1 MKAEKLI
8 AKGVEKHFDGQQLW
22 FSVESLNEH
31 YKGVKYHESDLDD
44 EGFIKA
50 SDIFGDDI
58 QEIEVEPIELGMT
71 YEEAKKLLE
80 IGNLIALPE
89 WKGFWFNNIKTGETL
104 VFTKEGEI
112 LETPIDDFKER
123 NDWIVVDAT
132 PEQEALLNEYWSS
145 LEVLVPEIEAEATAK
160 TPEIEV
166 KEEVVEFNEGS
177 VSEVAETKVPDGLV
191 KADYIDEAVETIE
204 EIMPA
209 KVVKTKADK
218 K

>member
-58 QEIEVEPIELGMT
+58 QEIEVEPIE
-71 YEEAKKLLE
+71 
-80 IGNLIALPE
+80 
-89 WKGFWFNNIKTGETL
+89 
-104 VFTKEGEI
+104 VD
-112 LETPIDDFKER
+112 ETPEFSIDADLPTELVEEE
-123 NDWIVVDAT
+123 IVAV
-132 PEQEALLNEYWSS
+132 
-145 LEVLVPEIEAEATAK
+145 
-160 TPEIEV
+160 
-166 KEEVVEFNEGS
+166 
-177 VSEVAETKVPDGLV
+177 
-191 KADYIDEAVETIE
+191 EAVETIE
-204 EIMPA
+204 EIIPA

>member
-8 AKGVEKHFDGQQLW
+8 AKGVEKKFDGQQLW

-31 YKGVKYHESDLDD
+31 YKGVKYHESDLD
-44 EGFIKA
+44 ESGFIKA

-58 QEIEVEPIELGMT
+58 QEIEVEPIE
-71 YEEAKKLLE
+71 
-80 IGNLIALPE
+80 
-89 WKGFWFNNIKTGETL
+89 
-104 VFTKEGEI
+104 VD
-112 LETPIDDFKER
+112 ETPE
-123 NDWIVVDAT
+123 
-132 PEQEALLNEYWSS
+132 
-145 LEVLVPEIEAEATAK
+145 
-160 TPEIEV
+160 
-166 KEEVVEFNEGS
+166 VEFNEGS

-204 EIMPA
+204 EIIPA